1 MESETLTY
9 LYGIV
14 PEDAPEPPAELAGV
28 EGAPVRLLRA
38 VGLAAV
44 VGDVPAEVYAAERL
58 DARLADLPWVGER
71 GVAHEIVLTWFADRG
86 PVIPLSLFSL
96 HRDEERIT
104 ARLEQHAPRLRELLA
119 RLAGRQEW
127 GVKVRRI
134 DATVAAHL
142 ELLSPRLR
150 ALAQEMESAPPG
162 RRFLLAKKRDAMRG
176 EELRA
181 VTTDAVRR
189 VFEELE
195 ACAERSTRLQV
206 VANAGEAERPLV
218 LHGAFLVPEAEYP
231 AFQQRLSE
239 AAHRYGALGFE
250 FEFTGPWPPYH
261 FADADAA

>member
-1 MESETLTY
+1 MESETLIY

-14 PEDAPEPPAELAGV
+14 REDAPDPPAELTGI
-28 EGAPVRLLRA
+28 ESAPVRLLRA
-38 VGLAAV
+38 DGVAAV
-44 VGDVPAEVYAAERL
+44 VGDVSSEIYAAEKL
-58 DARLADLPWVGER
+58 DARLADLAWVGER

-96 HRDEERIT
+96 HRDEQRVRER
-104 ARLEQHAPRLRELLA
+104 LGQHAPRLRELLT

-134 DATVAAHL
+134 DATLAAHL

-181 VTTDAVRR
+181 VSADTARR

-195 ACAERSTRLQV
+195 ASAERSTRLAV
-206 VANAGEAERPLV
+206 VANAAEAERPLV
-218 LHGAFLVPEAEYP
+218 LHGAFLVPQAEF
-231 AFQQRLSE
+231 ATFQQRLSE
-239 AAHRYGALGFE
+239 AAHRYGSLGFE
-250 FEFTGPWPPYH
+250 FEFTGPWPAYH
-261 FADADAA
+261 FADVDAA

>member
-1 MESETLTY
+1 MESTTLTY

-14 PEDAPEPPAELAGV
+14 PEDAPEPPAELAGI

-38 VGLAAV
+38 YGVAAV
-44 VGDVPAEVYAAERL
+44 VGDVADEVYAAEKL
-58 DARLADLPWVGER
+58 DARLADLAWVGER

-96 HRDEERIT
+96 HQGEERIT
-104 ARLEQHAPRLRELLA
+104 ERLEQLAPRLGEILA
-119 RLAGRQEW
+119 RLAGRREW

-150 ALAQEMESAPPG
+150 ALAQEMEGAPPG

-181 VTTDAVRR
+181 VSADAARR

-195 ACAERSTRLQV
+195 ACAERSTRLPV
-206 VANAGEAERPLV
+206 VANAAEAERPLV
-218 LHGAFLVPEAEYP
+218 LHGAFLVAEAEFP
-231 AFQQRLSE
+231 AFQQRLSD
-239 AAHRYGALGFE
+239 AAHRYGSLGFD
-250 FEFTGPWPPYH
+250 FEFTGPWPAYH
-261 FADADAA
+261 FADVDAA